1 MYVVCYSVGTL
12 FKSRL
17 FLSCSNSLT
26 LILSAFRKNFLKNS
40 CWKILDE
47 VKILTTASNTLLGGE
62 PFLFRKN
69 FSDFQNYMYTA
80 SCISRWL
87 TYSINLK
94 ERVELMFFPIAS
106 LLFKFLLMQELVEP
120 IPLSPIYDLASV
132 GLLKLKFLLLDS
144 NLLYKNTDNIL
155 VYM

>member
-1 MYVVCYSVGTL
+1 
-12 FKSRL
+12 
-17 FLSCSNSLT
+17 
-26 LILSAFRKNFLKNS
+26 
-40 CWKILDE
+40 
-47 VKILTTASNTLLGGE
+47 
-62 PFLFRKN
+62 
-69 FSDFQNYMYTA
+69 
-80 SCISRWL
+80 
-87 TYSINLK
+87 
-94 ERVELMFFPIAS
+94 VELMFFPIAS